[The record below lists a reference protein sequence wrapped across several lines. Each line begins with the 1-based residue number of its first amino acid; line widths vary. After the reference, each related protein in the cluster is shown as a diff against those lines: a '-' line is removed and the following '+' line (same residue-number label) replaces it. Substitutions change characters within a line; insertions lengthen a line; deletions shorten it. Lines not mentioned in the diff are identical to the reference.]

1 MEFIP
6 IQKNLYA
13 IKLNLTDKLA
23 EVKIF
28 IQVLLL
34 QLSAVC
40 STLAQTTDLNPFVET
55 ELILHTQSGDLY
67 GTQLA
72 PANFKKI
79 PVALII
85 AGSGPTDRDGN
96 NPSMKNNSLKILASA
111 LANKGIASLRYDKR
125 GIAKSSSAGK
135 SEADLRFDDLVDD
148 ARGWVALLKADKRF
162 SKVIIIGHSE
172 GSLIGMMAAKE
183 TNQFISLAG
192 AGQSADLILKKQL
205 MNQPP
210 MIQKICFP
218 IIDSLKKE
226 KTVDSVPKMIYSLFR
241 PSVQP
246 YMISWFKHD
255 PQTEIMKLN
264 IPTLIVQG
272 TNDIQVTVEDAK
284 YLSEANPKAK
294 LVLINNMNHILRII
308 EGDRKANIE
317 SYTKGDAPI
326 ATELVEHIADF
337 ILRK

>member
-1 MEFIP
+1 L
-6 IQKNLYA
+6 KKSLH
-13 IKLNLTDKLA
+13 LLTI
-23 EVKIF
+23 IF
-28 IQVLLL
+28 SLVF
-34 QLSAVC
+34 
-40 STLAQTTDLNPFVET
+40 STKAQTDTVNSFVEK
-55 ELILHTQSGDLY
+55 EVVLHTLSGDIY

-72 PANFKKI
+72 PANFKKL

-96 NPSMKNNSLKILASA
+96 NPSMKNNSLKLLAA
-111 LANKGIASLRYDKR
+111 ELAKKGIASLRYDKR
-125 GIAKSSSAGK
+125 GIAKSSAAGK
-135 SEADLRFDDLVDD
+135 TEADLRFNDYVDD
-148 ARGWVALLKADKRF
+148 ARQWVTLLEADKRF

-183 TNQFISLAG
+183 ANQFISIAG

-210 MIQKICFP
+210 MIQNICIP

-246 YMISWFKHD
+246 YMISWFKYD
-255 PQTEIMKLN
+255 PQTEIKKLK

-308 EGDRKANIE
+308 EGDRKANME
-317 SYTKGDAPI
+317 SYTKGDVPI
-326 ATELVEHIADF
+326 ATELVEKIAIF
-337 ILRK
+337 ILNNKL

>member
-1 MEFIP
+1 MISKSLVSMYAAKLKKCIP
-6 IQKNLYA
+6 L
-13 IKLNLTDKLA
+13 L
-23 EVKIF
+23 F
-28 IQVLLL
+28 LLL
-34 QLSAVC
+34 PAFYSIQ
-40 STLAQTTDLNPFVET
+40 AQTTEVNPFVET
-55 ELILHTQSGDLY
+55 ELILHTRSGDLY

-96 NPSMKNNSLKILASA
+96 NPSMKNNSLKMLASA

-125 GIAKSSSAGK
+125 GIAKSSPAGK

-183 TNQFISLAG
+183 ANQFISLAG

-210 MIQKICFP
+210 MIQNICFP

-255 PQTEIMKLN
+255 PQTEISKLN

-284 YLSEANPKAK
+284 YLAEANPKAK
-294 LVLINNMNHILRII
+294 LALINNMNHILRII
-308 EGDRKANIE
+308 EGDRKANME
-317 SYTKGDAPI
+317 SYTKGEVPI
-326 ATELVEHIADF
+326 STELIEHIADF

>member
-1 MEFIP
+1 MISKSLVSMYAAKLKKCIP
-6 IQKNLYA
+6 
-13 IKLNLTDKLA
+13 
-23 EVKIF
+23 
-28 IQVLLL
+28 LLFPL
-34 QLSAVC
+34 LPAFYSIH
-40 STLAQTTDLNPFVET
+40 AQNTEANPFVET
-55 ELILHTQSGDLY
+55 ELVLHSPSGDLY

-72 PANFKKI
+72 PANFKRI

-96 NPSMKNNSLKILASA
+96 NPSMKNNSLKMLASA
-111 LANKGIASLRYDKR
+111 LANNGIASLRYDKR
-125 GIAKSSSAGK
+125 GIAKSRAAGK
-135 SEADLRFDDLVDD
+135 TESELRFDDLVDD
-148 ARGWVALLKADKRF
+148 ARGWIALLKADKRF

-183 TNQFISLAG
+183 ANQFISLAG

-210 MIQKICFP
+210 MIQNICFP
-218 IIDSLKKE
+218 IIDSLKRE
-226 KTVDSVPKMIYSLFR
+226 KIVDSVPKMIYSLFR

-255 PQTEIMKLN
+255 PQTEIKKLT
-264 IPTLIVQG
+264 IPALIVQG

-284 YLSEANPKAK
+284 YLAEANPKAK

-308 EGDRKANIE
+308 EGDRKANME
-317 SYTKGDAPI
+317 SYTKGEVPI
-326 ATELVEHIADF
+326 STDLIEHIADF

>member
-1 MEFIP
+1 MP
-6 IQKNLYA
+6 IKPNLS
-13 IKLNLTDKLA
+13 DKLST
-23 EVKIF
+23 EVKKL
-28 IQVLLL
+28 IQVIL
-34 QLSAVC
+34 QLLFVVFHIQ
-40 STLAQTTDLNPFVET
+40 AQTTEDNPFVET
-55 ELILHTQSGDLY
+55 ELVLHTPSGDLF

-72 PANFKKI
+72 PAKFKKMPI
-79 PVALII
+79 ALII

-96 NPSMKNNSLKILASA
+96 NPSMKNNSLKLLATA

-125 GIAKSSSAGK
+125 GIAKSRSAGK
-135 SEADLRFDDLVDD
+135 TESELRFDDLVDD

-162 SKVIIIGHSE
+162 SNIILIGHSE
-172 GSLIGMMAAKE
+172 GSLIGMMAANDA
-183 TNQFISLAG
+183 NQFISIAG

-205 MNQPP
+205 MNQPQ
-210 MIQKICFP
+210 MIQNICFP

-246 YMISWFKHD
+246 YMISWFKYD
-255 PQTEIMKLN
+255 PQAEIKKLK

-284 YLSEANPKAK
+284 YLAEANPQAK
-294 LVLINNMNHILRII
+294 LVLINNMNHIFRII
-308 EGDRKANIE
+308 EGDRKTNME
-317 SYTKGDAPI
+317 SYTKGDAAI
-326 ATELVEHIADF
+326 ATELVEHIANF

>member
-1 MEFIP
+1 L
-6 IQKNLYA
+6 KKSLS
-13 IKLNLTDKLA
+13 LLTILICTVFS
-23 EVKIF
+23 VK
-28 IQVLLL
+28 
-34 QLSAVC
+34 S
-40 STLAQTTDLNPFVET
+40 QTDTVNSFVEK
-55 ELILHTQSGDLY
+55 EVVLHTLSGDIY

-72 PANFKKI
+72 PANFKKL

-96 NPSMKNNSLKILASA
+96 NPSMKNNSLKLLATA

-125 GIAKSSSAGK
+125 GIAKSRAAGK
-135 SEADLRFDDLVDD
+135 TEAELRFNDYVDD
-148 ARGWVALLKADKRF
+148 VSEWVALLKADKRF

-172 GSLIGMMAAKE
+172 GSLIGMIAAKE
-183 TNQFISLAG
+183 VDQFISIAG

-210 MIQKICFP
+210 MIQNICFP
-218 IIDSLKKE
+218 IIDSLKNE

-246 YMISWFKHD
+246 YMISWFKYD
-255 PQTEIMKLN
+255 PQTEIKKLK
-264 IPTLIVQG
+264 IPILIVQG

-294 LVLINNMNHILRII
+294 LVPINNMNHIFRII
-308 EGDRKANIE
+308 EGDRKANME
-317 SYTKGDAPI
+317 SYTKGDVPI
-326 ATELVEHIADF
+326 ATELVEKMAIF
-337 ILRK
+337 ILNNKL

>member
-1 MEFIP
+1 L
-6 IQKNLYA
+6 KKSLS
-13 IKLNLTDKLA
+13 LLTILICTVFS
-23 EVKIF
+23 VK
-28 IQVLLL
+28 
-34 QLSAVC
+34 S
-40 STLAQTTDLNPFVET
+40 QTDTVNSFVEK
-55 ELILHTQSGDLY
+55 EVVLHTLSGDIY

-72 PANFKKI
+72 PANFKKL

-96 NPSMKNNSLKILASA
+96 NPSMKNNSLKLLATA

-125 GIAKSSSAGK
+125 GIAKSRAAGK
-135 SEADLRFDDLVDD
+135 TEAELRFNDYVDD
-148 ARGWVALLKADKRF
+148 VSEWVALLKADKRF

-172 GSLIGMMAAKE
+172 GSLIGMIAAKE
-183 TNQFISLAG
+183 VDQFISIAG

-210 MIQKICFP
+210 MIQNICFP
-218 IIDSLKKE
+218 IIDSLKNE

-246 YMISWFKHD
+246 YMISWFKYD
-255 PQTEIMKLN
+255 PQTEIKKLK
-264 IPTLIVQG
+264 IPILIVQG

-294 LVLINNMNHILRII
+294 LVPINNMNHIFRII
-308 EGDRKANIE
+308 EGDRKANME
-317 SYTKGDAPI
+317 SYTKGDVPI
-326 ATELVEHIADF
+326 ATELVAKIAIF
-337 ILRK
+337 ILNNKL